1 MIVVARR
8 APRPNRPPLTGHR
21 PPACGHC
28 AITTRRRGLPAQPC
42 RWTRLRQS
50 LKPTPDTRH
59 YPHRALRSAPRRTMR
74 CTDSRAPCRPV
85 DAQPVTTSKLDNGVG
100 QTLTCTVTYEDP
112 IPHGL
117 WVWTTPAVVGQSS
130 PCAKEARAW
139 TPCRG
144 QSYDVA
150 VFTRDSRFTDWA
162 YEVFTQPRPL
172 MAGPPALFLLR
183 VRGLRLLGLWIQ
195 PRRRDVG
202 VGSRTGRRAHV
213 LQRTTPLRFA
223 KVSSAWPLCSTE
235 ASRTAAV
242 VDCPDAFGIRRLS
255 KISAQFFCLAGID
268 RS

>member
-21 PPACGHC
+21 PAATARSQRGITVRGAVVAVCCSCGGTAGPQYPSGYSALPTSCAEVGTAADDALHRFADALSTSGCAACHHVQARQRGWADAHLHGHL
-28 AITTRRRGLPAQPC
+28 RG
-42 RWTRLRQS
+42 S
-50 LKPTPDTRH
+50 
-59 YPHRALRSAPRRTMR
+59 
-74 CTDSRAPCRPV
+74 DS
-85 DAQPVTTSKLDNGVG
+85 
-100 QTLTCTVTYEDP
+100 
-112 IPHGL
+112 HGL
-117 WVWTTPAVVGQSS
+117 WVWTTSAVVGQSS

-139 TPCRG
+139 TPWRG

-172 MAGPPALFLLR
+172 MAGPPALCLLR